1 MTGENEADE
10 VKHRRS
16 RRAFLGA
23 VATAGLVGTSGC
35 LTLDPTV
42 SVSGAGNSNVFEK
55 VSVSEPWASGRVAA
69 SVGLTR
75 TATTE
80 YGVRKLTV
88 ISSSG
93 SKFDTGTVESGQ
105 TSKTVFVP
113 VGKSTLSAVDYDGKT
128 VDSVTVTVSGR
139 KIL

>member
-1 MTGENEADE
+1 MTGNNEGSD
-10 VKHRRS
+10 S

-23 VATAGLVGTSGC
+23 AATAGLVATSGC
-35 LTLDPTV
+35 LTLSPKA
-42 SVSGAGNSNVFEK
+42 SVSKAGASNVFKK
-55 VSVSEPWASGRVAA
+55 VSVSEPWASGRVSA
-69 SVGLTR
+69 SVSLTSA
-75 TATTE
+75 ATTK

-93 SKFDTGTVESGQ
+93 SKFDTGTVQSGQ

-128 VDSVTVTVSGR
+128 VDSVRLTVSGN